1 MVVIPLH
8 RPYHIEDCRI
18 FTLSFYLVGVAAA
31 LQGQANIA
39 LPAPRRRKRAT
50 DEELQTLQEI
60 LDEVFCDG
68 IPAGSIVPGSCNL
81 QVLDY
86 DVPPAC
92 NYLLTFSMVDET
104 ALVAALKD
112 VNDDIAD
119 NEVIKAAGA
128 TATPGEIGGFKAKL
142 F

>member
-1 MVVIPLH
+1 M
-8 RPYHIEDCRI
+8 
-18 FTLSFYLVGVAAA
+18 
-31 LQGQANIA
+31 
-39 LPAPRRRKRAT
+39 PARKRRKRAT
-50 DEELQTLQEI
+50 DEQLQLLQEI

-68 IPAGSIVPGSCNL
+68 IPVGSIVPGSCNL

-86 DVPPAC
+86 DNPPAC
-92 NYLLTFSMVDET
+92 NHLLTFSMVDET

-112 VNDDIAD
+112 VNENIDT
-119 NEVIKAAGA
+119 NKAITDAGA